1 MIVIYSMILNI
12 ILLTQDLHKVK
23 YFKSGK
29 FVRKR
34 VNAVG
39 VILIARVAGITDFS
53 FRAEP
58 PGLWIRR
65 GKRERIERNGRVCKQ

>member
-39 VILIARVAGITDFS
+39 VNLIARFAGITDFS
-53 FRAEP
+53 FRGEP
-58 PGLWIRR
+58 PGL
-65 GKRERIERNGRVCKQ
+65 